1 MKPVRYAYAISSLLL
16 AGGAAISLATGYPA
30 GAQVAQN
37 NASEINSVTPRAG
50 APASFADLAEQLQP
64 AVVNISTRA
73 QVAVRDPMYEFFYGR
88 RSQNTREVSALGSG
102 FVISADGYVVTNNH
116 VITADGAK
124 PADSITVTM
133 PDGTEYDA
141 TVVGR
146 DSSTD
151 IAVLKV
157 NPKEPL
163 PFVEFGDSNR
173 ARAGDW
179 IIAIGNPF
187 GLGGTVTSGIISSAH
202 RKTGSGAYDEFI
214 QTDASINSGNS
225 GGPMFDMRGQVIG
238 INNAIL
244 SPTGGNIGIGFAIPA
259 EIARPIVDKLIR
271 GEEIERGYLGVLFG
285 PVSDDTA
292 DALGLTRGRGE
303 FVRAIVPDQPADKAG
318 LQTGD
323 IVLKIGKDDVT
334 KDQSASYILSNVVPN
349 STLRIEILRE
359 GKPMTLN
366 ATVAKRPSD
375 EELQAQTLNT
385 GPTAPRPGAGEGDAA
400 STSIDGLGIKVQ
412 TITPRLARQLGGSQD
427 MKGVV
432 VMEVAPGGNASSGQ
446 LTPGLVVQT
455 VNYNAVTTAE
465 EFAAEIAKVRSAG
478 RPSVLLFVVSPRG
491 QSGYITLRFRTDTP
505 AN

>member
-1 MKPVRYAYAISSLLL
+1 MRYAYAISSLLL

-37 NASEINSVTPRAG
+37 DENQMSSVVPRAG
-50 APASFADLAEQLQP
+50 APASFADLTEQLQP

-116 VITADGAK
+116 VITADGSK

-141 TVVGR
+141 TLVGR
-146 DSSTD
+146 DPSSD

-157 NPKEPL
+157 NPKAPL

-187 GLGGTVTSGIISSAH
+187 GLGGTVTSGIVSSAH
-202 RKTGSGAYDEFI
+202 RKTGTGAYDEYI

-238 INNAIL
+238 INNAII

-271 GEEIERGYLGVLFG
+271 GEEIQRGYLGVLFG
-285 PVSDDTA
+285 PVSDDMA
-292 DALGLTRGRGE
+292 DALGLQRSRGE
-303 FVRAIVPDQPADKAG
+303 FVRAIVPGQPADKAG

-323 IVLKIGKDDVT
+323 IVLKIGSSEVT
-334 KDQSASYILSNVVPN
+334 KDQSASYILSNVAPD
-349 STLRIEILRE
+349 STLKIEILRE
-359 GKPMTLN
+359 GKPSTLT
-366 ATVAKRPSD
+366 ATVAKRPSE

-385 GPTAPRPGAGEGDAA
+385 GPTAPRPGTSESDGT
-400 STSIDGLGIKVQ
+400 STSVDGLGIKVQ
-412 TITPRLARQLGGSQD
+412 TITPRLARQIGGSQD

-432 VMEVAPGGNASSGQ
+432 IMDVAPGGNASSGQ
-446 LTPGLVVQT
+446 LSPGLVVQT
-455 VNYNAVTTAE
+455 VNYNQVTTAE
-465 EFAAEIAKVRSAG
+465 EFSAEIAKLRKAG

-491 QSGYITLRFRTDTP
+491 QSGYITVRFRADTP
-505 AN
+505 AP